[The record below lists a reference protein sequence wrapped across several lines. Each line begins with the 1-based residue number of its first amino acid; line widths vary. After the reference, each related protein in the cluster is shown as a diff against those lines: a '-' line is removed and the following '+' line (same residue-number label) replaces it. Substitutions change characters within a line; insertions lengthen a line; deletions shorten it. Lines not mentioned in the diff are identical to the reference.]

1 MKTEIRILY
10 LEDVAADALRAENQL
25 RKSGLVFQ
33 SHRVESREAFLSQ
46 LEPPP
51 DIILSD
57 HGLPSFDGFMA
68 LGLAREKCPDVPFI
82 FVTNAL
88 TREMEIEKLTSGVT
102 DYVLKSELNYLPYA
116 VHQALH
122 KAEAQRSQRQR
133 LNELYALP
141 PQSRIE
147 SRPLPICSSCKKIRD
162 EQDQWKTPEVFFN
175 EHLNIHFTH
184 GVCPECTHKFFE
196 KPASKAVEGL

>member
-10 LEDVAADALRAENQL
+10 LEDVAADALRVENQL
-25 RKSGLVFQ
+25 RKSGIVFQ

-57 HGLPSFDGFMA
+57 HGLPSFDGFTA
-68 LGLAREKCPDVPFI
+68 LGMAREKCPDVPFI

-102 DYVLKSELNYLPYA
+102 DYVLKSELDYLPYA

-141 PQSRIE
+141 PHSRIE
-147 SRPLPICSSCKKIRD
+147 SRPLPICSIG
-162 EQDQWKTPEVFFN
+162 WK
-175 EHLNIHFTH
+175 
-184 GVCPECTHKFFE
+184 
-196 KPASKAVEGL
+196 

>member
-1 MKTEIRILY
+1 M
-10 LEDVAADALRAENQL
+10 
-25 RKSGLVFQ
+25 
-33 SHRVESREAFLSQ
+33 
-46 LEPPP
+46 
-51 DIILSD
+51 
-57 HGLPSFDGFMA
+57 
-68 LGLAREKCPDVPFI
+68 AREKCPDVPFI

-102 DYVLKSELNYLPYA
+102 DYVLKSELDYLPYA

-162 EQDQWKTPEVFFN
+162 DQNQWKTPEVFFH
-175 EHLNIHFTH
+175 ERPSFHPRRLSRVLAQVF
-184 GVCPECTHKFFE
+184 
-196 KPASKAVEGL
+196 